1 MDNLLDVLAG
11 LISAAWDYI
20 CEIFVTV
27 IIDAMISFY
36 SEVVEYFKSLRLEQ
50 GVQIPFIF
58 GEDSPVAS
66 QLSGLRTDTH
76 GGPGVYE
83 GVFNES
89 TDQLDSLRWVEG
101 TAMDEETSNTI
112 KNKDII
118 VLK

>member
-11 LISAAWDYI
+11 LLAAAWDYI

-27 IIDAMISFY
+27 ILDTIISFY

-50 GVQIPFIF
+50 GTHIPFIF

-66 QLSGLRTDTH
+66 QLSGLRSDTH

-83 GVFNES
+83 GVFNEK
-89 TDQLDSLRWVEG
+89 TEQLDSLRWVEG
-101 TAMDEETSNTI
+101 TGMDQETFDSI
-112 KNKDII
+112 KDKDIL